1 MSDIELQPA
10 QPVSSA
16 DTPIGN
22 IAHKCVDTPELS
34 ALYDENRQWLFDRY
48 QEFFASPDYIP
59 VLRVAEIDDGKTK
72 IRQDRIGSQ
81 MFSNMLAHNFKGNK
95 HYQCLTCRQAFMAA
109 FPIWFMNRNGAVVSP
124 MVELQEKIELSFS
137 LGTKRNYVR
146 VGDRILST
154 ITPAHQIRFYELL
167 GREKDLEK
175 AKIIAKHIGATEYSY
190 RDKKQTPIRF
200 ATYVK

>member
-1 MSDIELQPA
+1 MKLEKILKAAATFEAQLKYPSTIVCGTAMAMADIPGFIPADLDVVIDPRDFHRLFPENTEYLHNERNTFKSFLQKTKLDGVDLDVISDIKTFLP
-10 QPVSSA
+10 
-16 DTPIGN
+16 G
-22 IAHKCVDTPELS
+22 
-34 ALYDENRQWLFDRY
+34 
-48 QEFFASPDYIP
+48 
-59 VLRVAEIDDGKTK
+59 VA
-72 IRQDRIGSQ
+72 
-81 MFSNMLAHNFKGNK
+81 NK
-95 HYQCLTCRQAFMAA
+95 
-109 FPIWFMNRNGAVVSP
+109 
-124 MVELQEKIELSFS
+124 KIELSFS